1 MKSSKL
7 SDYYRALRRERIME
21 KRGNT
26 ILQHDARRRS
36 TVRYHTTRFD
46 EHCGKRQ
53 RARYARQ
60 IAAGQIRL
68 IPVTKPKA
76 KRTRKT
82 GST

>member
-26 ILQHDARRRS
+26 ILQHRS
-36 TVRYHTTRFD
+36 PRVPTDLYPHSNT
-46 EHCGKRQ
+46 RQ

-82 GST
+82 GSA